1 MTHVSNSYFWEN
13 REGNTHGGQ
22 KMIPWIHGGPSE
34 LVSSVL
40 LFKLIQGGLDT
51 LINGLGFGYSRERER
66 ERGGYEH

>member
-1 MTHVSNSYFWEN
+1 MFQIPNFGRIGKET
-13 REGNTHGGQ
+13 RTHGGQ
-22 KMIPWIHGGPSE
+22 KMISWIHGGPSE

-66 ERGGYEH
+66 ERGL